1 MISMLTLLFRDEFSK
16 NNMEY
21 LLKLAGDTVFLSAL
35 TGLALDVK
43 HHKTRFVHLFMKSTT
58 LNTLRYCRY
67 VGLELLM
74 LGKY

>member
-35 TGLALDVK
+35 TGLALDV
-43 HHKTRFVHLFMKSTT
+43 
-58 LNTLRYCRY
+58 NTP
-67 VGLELLM
+67 
-74 LGKY
+74 